1 MFSAGGSR
9 LSLEEFEDVK
19 NQMESFSLRFN
30 NLVLEKKS
38 QVLNSKQQHINHVN
52 ELERKI
58 QNLRGE
64 IEAIKARK
72 AKTSKVIGET
82 FDELSAKQ
90 SKVEEMNAQ
99 LQTLTEEKEKLET
112 EIEAFKSLI
121 SGLEELLKSSQNN
134 LNKQLAK
141 DVGELTK
148 YEMYLGLRIEAVD
161 IDLLKF
167 KFTNIDA
174 NDIDKEVWCE
184 LFVGEEKYKI
194 MGTDPTLPNQIV
206 GQIEND
212 FNEHGEF
219 ILFLKDMRR
228 VLRDAA

>member
-72 AKTSKVIGET
+72 TKTSKVIGET

-112 EIEAFKSLI
+112 EIEALKSLI

-134 LNKQLAK
+134 LNEQLAK

-194 MGTDPTLPNQIV
+194 MGTDPTLPNQKV